1 MTADGGTARGG
12 SAKSAGRRAPGP
24 TGRRAPGPAGGRPR
38 DGRIDAAI
46 IAATRELLLETGY
59 PALTLSAI
67 AARAG
72 TTTAALYRRWSS
84 KAQLVHEAV
93 LEAEAVPGVTLPVGG
108 GAGTDAGAAAVESSA
123 QSDIRALVET
133 IRSMFDRPELRV
145 ALPGLIADTV
155 ADPELHARMIG
166 RLAGD
171 LPAFESRFGRARR
184 ADDPLPVLAEVVAGA
199 AIFRLLVSRDAAL
212 DEQWVDEVTALITE
226 RWPGRVRSWRSPE

>member
-1 MTADGGTARGG
+1 MTADGATARGG
-12 SAKSAGRRAPGP
+12 SAKSAP
-24 TGRRAPGPAGGRPR
+24 GRPR

-46 IAATRELLLETGY
+46 ITATRELILETGY

-93 LEAEAVPGVTLPVGG
+93 LEAEVIPAFEPPDGAGG
-108 GAGTDAGAAAVESSA
+108 GAGAAVGDPQA
-123 QSDIRALVET
+123 DIRALVET
-133 IRSMFDRPELRV
+133 VRVLFDRPEVRV

-155 ADPELHARMIG
+155 ADADLHARMIA

-184 ADDPLPVLAEVVAGA
+184 SDDHLPVLAEVVAGA
-199 AIFRLLVSRDAAL
+199 AIFRLLVSPAAAL
-212 DEQWVDEVTALITE
+212 DDEWVEELTALIIG
-226 RWPGRVRSWRSPE
+226 RWRAGG